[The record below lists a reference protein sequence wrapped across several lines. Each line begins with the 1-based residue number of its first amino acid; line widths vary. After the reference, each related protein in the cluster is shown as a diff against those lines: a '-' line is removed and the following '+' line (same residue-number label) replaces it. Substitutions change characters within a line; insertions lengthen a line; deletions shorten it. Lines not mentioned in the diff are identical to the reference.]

1 MPPIKKIKKKPI
13 ADRRRKAL
21 LDHFQNM
28 EHSLLVSFLSSWLT
42 DSEVKYLCNEEGITV
57 E

>member
-21 LDHFQNM
+21 LDHFKNM
-28 EHSLLVSFLSSWLT
+28 DHSLLVSFISSWLT